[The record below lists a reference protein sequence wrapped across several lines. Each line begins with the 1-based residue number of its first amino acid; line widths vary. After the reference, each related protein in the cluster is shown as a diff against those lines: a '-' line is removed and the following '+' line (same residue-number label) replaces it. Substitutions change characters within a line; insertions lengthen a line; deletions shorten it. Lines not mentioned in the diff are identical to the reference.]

1 MPNIFQQQ
9 LIDTPREVLNWKL
22 GLGVLCFGIMGASR
36 GIDEGLISG
45 TVNQKSFI
53 AEYHL
58 DDPDMGTK
66 ERASRLGN
74 ITGMVQIGSIL
85 GALLAF
91 IVTDRIG
98 RIWATRELCAIWM
111 VGIAIFMTADGRIGQ
126 VYAGRFIAGIGI
138 GQTTVVAP
146 TYLAEISPRAIRG
159 LCTCAF
165 SGSVYLGI
173 MLSYFAS
180 WGSSIHLSNTSAKQW
195 IVPTTLHFIFAGI
208 IVILSFTVYESPRY
222 LIKANKQD
230 QAAKTMAKLRNLPSD
245 HPYVQTEMTDIQAQL
260 EREREAT
267 LGSHMFGPLKE
278 LFILPS
284 NRYRVMIGLTSQLL
298 SQWSGANSITIYA
311 PRFFALLGTTGQS
324 EKLFATAIF
333 GVVKF
338 VSSLV
343 CALILVDF
351 LGRKRALGYGI
362 TLQFVS
368 MLYVAI
374 YLAVVPSIQSGFI
387 PDGHS
392 KRAGTAAIVSIYVSG
407 VGWALGWNNIQYLI
421 NAEIFPLR
429 VRSLA
434 TSMVMC
440 FHFANQY
447 GNSKAVPTMLLDTAM
462 RPYGTFFFFAMV
474 TLIGLVWM
482 WFFLPETAGKSLEAM
497 DEMFSLP
504 WYIIGSKGAAIT
516 AGSGH
521 AEAYRSGDVE
531 KNPISSECR
540 EFIPRVKKE
549 EGNQ

>member
-1 MPNIFQQQ
+1 MPNIFKQQ
-9 LIDTPREVLNWKL
+9 LSNTPREAINWRL
-22 GLGVLCFGIMGASR
+22 GLGILCFGIMGASR

-45 TVNQKSFI
+45 TVQQKSFI

-58 DDPDMGTK
+58 EDPSIS
-66 ERASRLGN
+66 ERARADTLGN
-74 ITGMVQIGSIL
+74 ITGMVQIGSIA

-98 RIWATRELCAIWM
+98 RIWATRQLCAIW
-111 VGIAIFMTADGRIGQ
+111 VIGIVIFMTANGRIGQ
-126 VYAGRFIAGIGI
+126 VYAGRFIAGIGV

-159 LCTCAF
+159 LCMCAF

-180 WGSSIHLSNTSAKQW
+180 WGSSIHISNDSDKQW
-195 IVPTTLHFIFAGI
+195 VVPTTLHIIFAGI
-208 IVILSFTVYESPRY
+208 IFILTFTVWESPRY
-222 LIKANKQD
+222 LLKVNKQE
-230 QAAKTMAKLRNLPSD
+230 QALKTMSALRNLPPD
-245 HPYVQTEMTDIQAQL
+245 HPYIQTEMMDIHDQL

-267 LGSHMFGPLKE
+267 MGSHFFGPLKE
-278 LFILPS
+278 LFMQYS
-284 NRYRVMIGLTSQLL
+284 NRYRIMVGLMSQLL

-311 PRFFALLGTTGQS
+311 PKFFAMLGTTGQS

-333 GVVKF
+333 GVVKLI
-338 VSSLV
+338 SSLA
-343 CALILVDF
+343 CALFVVDF

-362 TLQFVS
+362 TLQFLS

-374 YLAVVPSIQSGFI
+374 YLAIVPSIK
-387 PDGHS
+387 DGVQPEGHA
-392 KRAGTAAIVSIYVSG
+392 KRAGTAAIVAIYVSG
-407 VGWALGWNNIQYLI
+407 VGWALGWNSIQYLI

-429 VRSLA
+429 VRALG

-462 RPYGTFFFFAMV
+462 RPYGTFLFFAAV
-474 TLIGLVWM
+474 TLVGLLWM

-504 WYIIGSKGAAIT
+504 WYIIGRKGAAMT

-521 AEAYRSGDVE
+521 AEGYSAGDTEKAVVSAEHVE
-531 KNPISSECR
+531 STPGL
-540 EFIPRVKKE
+540 KKQE
-549 EGNQ
+549 DK

>member
-1 MPNIFQQQ
+1 MPNIFKQQ
-9 LIDTPREVLNWKL
+9 LIDTPREALNWKL
-22 GLGVLCFGIMGASR
+22 GMGVLCFGIMGASR

-45 TVNQKSFI
+45 TVQQKSFI

-58 DDPDMGTK
+58 DDPAMSAGA
-66 ERASRLGN
+66 RASRLGN
-74 ITGMVQIGSIL
+74 ITGMVQIGSIA

-98 RIWATRELCAIWM
+98 RIWATRQLCAIW
-111 VGIAIFMTADGRIGQ
+111 VAGIVIFITAHGRIGQ
-126 VYAGRFIAGIGI
+126 VYAGRFIAGIGV

-159 LCTCAF
+159 LCMCAF

-180 WGSSIHLSNTSAKQW
+180 WGSSIHISNASAKQW

-208 IVILSFTVYESPRY
+208 IFILSFTVYESPRY
-222 LIKANKQD
+222 LVKAGKQE
-230 QAAKTMAKLRNLPSD
+230 QALETMSTLRNLTPD
-245 HPYVQTEMTDIQAQL
+245 HPYVQTEMMDIQDQL

-267 LGSHMFGPLKE
+267 MGSHFFGPLKE
-278 LFILPS
+278 LFTLPS
-284 NRYRVMIGLTSQLL
+284 NRYRIMIGLMSQLL

-311 PRFFALLGTTGQS
+311 PQFFAILGTTGQS

-333 GVVKF
+333 GVVKLI
-338 VSSLV
+338 SSLV
-343 CALILVDF
+343 CALFLVDF

-362 TLQFVS
+362 TLQFLS

-374 YLAVVPSIQSGFI
+374 YLAVVPSIQDGFK
-387 PDGHS
+387 PEGHS

-407 VGWALGWNNIQYLI
+407 VGWALGWNSIQYLI

-429 VRSLA
+429 VRALA

-462 RPYGTFFFFAMV
+462 RPHGTFFFFAAV
-474 TLIGLVWM
+474 TLIGLAWM

-504 WYIIGSKGAAIT
+504 WYIIGRKGAKIT

-521 AEAYRSGDVE
+521 AEGYSAGDAEKVPVPVSRERS
-531 KNPISSECR
+531 KSALPN
-540 EFIPRVKKE
+540 
-549 EGNQ
+549 

>member
-1 MPNIFQQQ
+1 MPNIFKQQ
-9 LIDTPREVLNWKL
+9 LIDTPREALNWKL
-22 GLGVLCFGIMGASR
+22 GMGVLCFGIMGASR

-45 TVNQKSFI
+45 TVQQKSFI

-58 DDPDMGTK
+58 DDPAMSAGA
-66 ERASRLGN
+66 RASRLGN
-74 ITGMVQIGSIL
+74 ITGMVQIGSIA

-98 RIWATRELCAIWM
+98 RIWATRQLCAIW
-111 VGIAIFMTADGRIGQ
+111 VAGIVIFITAHGRIGQ

-138 GQTTVVAP
+138 
-146 TYLAEISPRAIRG
+146 
-159 LCTCAF
+159 
-165 SGSVYLGI
+165 
-173 MLSYFAS
+173 
-180 WGSSIHLSNTSAKQW
+180 
-195 IVPTTLHFIFAGI
+195 VPTTLHFIFAGI
-208 IVILSFTVYESPRY
+208 IFILSFTVYESPRY
-222 LIKANKQD
+222 LVKAGKQE
-230 QAAKTMAKLRNLPSD
+230 QALETMSTLRNLTPD
-245 HPYVQTEMTDIQAQL
+245 HPYVQTEMMDIQDQL

-267 LGSHMFGPLKE
+267 MGSHFFGPLKE
-278 LFILPS
+278 LFTLPS
-284 NRYRVMIGLTSQLL
+284 NRYRIMIGLMSQLL

-311 PRFFALLGTTGQS
+311 PQFFAILGTTGQS

-333 GVVKF
+333 GVVKLI
-338 VSSLV
+338 SSLV
-343 CALILVDF
+343 CALFLVDF

-362 TLQFVS
+362 TLQFLS

-374 YLAVVPSIQSGFI
+374 YLAVVPSIQDGFK
-387 PDGHS
+387 PEGHS

-407 VGWALGWNNIQYLI
+407 VGWALGWNSIQYLI

-429 VRSLA
+429 VRALA

-462 RPYGTFFFFAMV
+462 RPHGTFFFFAAV
-474 TLIGLVWM
+474 TLIGLAWM

-504 WYIIGSKGAAIT
+504 WYIIGRKGAKIT

-521 AEAYRSGDVE
+521 AEGYSAGDAEKVPVPVSRERS
-531 KNPISSECR
+531 KSALPN
-540 EFIPRVKKE
+540 
-549 EGNQ
+549 